1 MSNLSSAAAALVRA
15 GAKAAR
21 PSAGDRARLTE
32 ALQGQLGEAVVL
44 GGAGTVA
51 TKSVVGAAWIK
62 VCAATA
68 GLGLVVG
75 GAALVSQ
82 PKTQPQVV
90 PPARVVPARSPAAAP
105 VVAEAAPIA
114 APETLPGS
122 PKEPATVAPALR
134 RPADRLAHEVALLS
148 RATSALRS
156 GRPEDALRA
165 LAEHQRQFPK
175 GVLTEERRA
184 ARAQALCTLGR
195 HGEARA
201 DLSTLAK
208 TAPQSPQAA
217 RARQACGKP

>member
-21 PSAGDRARLTE
+21 PLPADRARLTE
-32 ALQGQLGEAVVL
+32 ALQAQLGEAVVL

-51 TKSVVGAAWIK
+51 TKSIVGATWIE

-68 GLGLVVG
+68 GLGLLAG

-82 PKTQPQVV
+82 PKTEPQVV
-90 PPARVVPARSPAAAP
+90 PPARVAPVAAP
-105 VVAEAAPIA
+105 VVAESAPIA
-114 APETLPGS
+114 APETVARS
-122 PKEPATVAPALR
+122 SKEPAPAAPALR
-134 RPADRLAHEVALLS
+134 RPADRLAQEVSLLS

-156 GRPEDALRA
+156 GRPEEALRA

-195 HGEARA
+195 HAEARA

-208 TAPQSPQAA
+208 TAPHSPQAA